1 MARLDTAA
9 RDRALGAML
18 GLAVG
23 DALGTPLE
31 FTRRDTKPP
40 VTGMRGGGPFG
51 LKPGEWTDD
60 TSMALCLAES
70 LIAHAGA
77 LDPDDL
83 MRRFGRWYREGENS
97 VTGRCFDI
105 GNITRSALEQF
116 ERTGETADASPPDPQ
131 GAGNGTLMRL
141 APVVLAAAPDAARA
155 AELADAQSRTTH
167 AAPVAHEAC
176 QLFAAMLVEAIG
188 GATKSEVLRARE
200 APGDL
205 APVGAG
211 SWKRK
216 GRRAIVSS
224 GYVVATLEAA
234 LWCVWKTETFA
245 DAVLLAANLGDD
257 ADTVAAVTGQLAGA
271 LYGRSGILP
280 AWLEQLAWRE
290 TIEELAT
297 RLVDLVPGAEAGAT
311 PDTGDASEERE
322 GMSDRS
328 RFAVSEEDIIYLDE
342 YGDPLTIQQVHE
354 MRRERRRTEVRQ
366 NAPAGECGS
375 GPLASRNR

>member
-1 MARLDTAA
+1 MARLDPAA

-23 DALGTPLE
+23 DALGTTLE
-31 FTRRDTKPP
+31 FSRRDTKPP

-70 LIAHAGA
+70 LIAHGGD
-77 LDPDDL
+77 LEPDDL

-105 GNITRSALEQF
+105 GNITRSALERF
-116 ERTGETADASPPDPQ
+116 ERTGETSGSLLPDPQ

-141 APVVLAAAPDAARA
+141 APVALAAAPDAARA
-155 AELADAQSRTTH
+155 AELAHAQSRTTH

-176 QLFAAMLVEAIG
+176 RLFATMLVEAIG
-188 GATKSEVLRARE
+188 GATKQDVLRARE

-205 APVGAG
+205 APIGAG

-234 LWCVWKTETFA
+234 LWCVWTTETFA

-271 LYGRSGILP
+271 LYGRSGIP
-280 AWLEQLAWRE
+280 SEWLRQLAWRE
-290 TIEELAT
+290 EIEEFAG
-297 RLVDLVPGAEAGAT
+297 RLVDLVPGAQASAT
-311 PDTGDASEERE
+311 QNEVDTSE
-322 GMSDRS
+322 RS
-328 RFAVSEEDIIYLDE
+328 RFAVYDDDLIYLDE
-342 YGDPLTIQQVHE
+342 DGGVLTLPQVRAMQRARRVADAMKALSAGGDGLDLSSD
-354 MRRERRRTEVRQ
+354 Q
-366 NAPAGECGS
+366 N
-375 GPLASRNR
+375 R